1 MIRRLPESSKAAIAA
16 SFSITCLAAAAEEL
30 LLNSL
35 DAQSSSIELSLRF
48 SNFEVKVEDNGQGI
62 SDFILVGEAHCSSR
76 NSTVPSYGTRGC
88 ALHSIGVLST
98 SLEVSSRVDS
108 ITRGKII
115 SFGREVWSGEISDA
129 KGAKGTVAII
139 KGLFSHQV
147 VRQRT
152 LNHRQELEQILN
164 SITRLS
170 LMHPSVSFLIRDE
183 DAQSQDNRLGREIL
197 RIPRA
202 ANTLSRFQNLFGR
215 VTTSLLHHVTH
226 TSACGT
232 LKVSGWCGR
241 GHHSRE
247 LQFLYI
253 NGRCCKRVSTL
264 NRIIDNAS
272 AGTLPRVSAPS
283 FSPFSTPNTSSLS
296 STPRMNNKDASS
308 SLVVKNELLYVLD
321 IVCSRERVDVLHERD
336 KTLVQFSDWAIVQS
350 TLSFAIKKA
359 LGIESAPSIALSS
372 APTVTAT
379 TTSSGSSPS
388 VTATTTSSGSSFLS
402 PEPYRSPQS
411 NFFSPPLL
419 PAARIGETRTTAV
432 AQSLS
437 SSRVL
442 SSSSSFLSSPSSYS
456 YSASAAH
463 RTSGCTDCNGHS
475 KEVLEPPKSIVS
487 AGVATD
493 GTRKRRLSDVQSSSP
508 ESKARREASSSTL
521 LLSTTTPPHQLALGN
536 NRSPYFSSSS
546 STTRVTTPQ
555 LSHHLQTRESAAFD
569 AVGLSLKALIE
580 SGKGSVA
587 AEVDFIPRIG
597 SVAGR
602 PGRATLA
609 RFGSKLDKGSVE
621 FMAMLRARQATAP
634 STSSSSLSF
643 PTPPLHQYLP
653 PLPPPPASCLSSGG
667 SQVTKDVL
675 KKLSAPESMIG
686 QLDKK
691 FIACITGQRSRE
703 VVIIDQHAADER
715 VRLELIEAAVFGE
728 KIAASPFSSTPDRIA
743 LSLDGMDIYL
753 TPVSCGSS
761 DSQISY
767 FSYTLA
773 FDPPLEMLDSTPRER
788 HLMRSHAEL
797 LRTWGWNVFLDDP
810 LLPPYLRQLPRFFDV
825 QLGISELREFVEFIG
840 SLSSSV
846 IPSNQSGENV
856 ANAQKR
862 LFRTGLFPPCIT
874 RIMHSKACRGAI
886 MFGDEL
892 SREECIELV
901 QRLALCNLPFQCAHG
916 RPSLIP
922 LLSLAEEG

>member
-1 MIRRLPESSKAAIAA
+1 
-16 SFSITCLAAAAEEL
+16 
-30 LLNSL
+30 
-35 DAQSSSIELSLRF
+35 
-48 SNFEVKVEDNGQGI
+48 
-62 SDFILVGEAHCSSR
+62 
-76 NSTVPSYGTRGC
+76 
-88 ALHSIGVLST
+88 
-98 SLEVSSRVDS
+98 
-108 ITRGKII
+108 
-115 SFGREVWSGEISDA
+115 
-129 KGAKGTVAII
+129 
-139 KGLFSHQV
+139 
-147 VRQRT
+147 
-152 LNHRQELEQILN
+152 
-164 SITRLS
+164 
-170 LMHPSVSFLIRDE
+170 MHPSVSFLIRDE
-183 DAQSQDNRLGREIL
+183 DAQSHDNRLGREIL
-197 RIPRA
+197 RIPRES
-202 ANTLSRFQNLFGR
+202 NTLSRFQNLFGR
-215 VTTSLLHHVTH
+215 MTTSLLHHVTH

-272 AGTLPRVSAPS
+272 AGPLLRVSAPS

-321 IVCSRERVDVLHERD
+321 IVCSRESVDVLHERD
-336 KTLVQFSDWAIVQS
+336 KTLVEFSDWAIVQS

-372 APTVTAT
+372 APTAT
-379 TTSSGSSPS
+379 TTSSGLP
-388 VTATTTSSGSSFLS
+388 FLS

-419 PAARIGETRTTAV
+419 PAARMGETRTTAV
-432 AQSLS
+432 AQPSS

-442 SSSSSFLSSPSSYS
+442 SSSSSFLSSPSSS
-456 YSASAAH
+456 SAPH
-463 RTSGCTDCNGHS
+463 RIIGCTDCNGHS
-475 KEVLEPPKSIVS
+475 TEVLEPPKSIVS

-493 GTRKRRLSDVQSSSP
+493 GTRKRRMAEDCIPQSLSP
-508 ESKARREASSSTL
+508 ESKSRQEASSSSL
-521 LLSTTTPPHQLALGN
+521 LLSTTTPPHQLGLAK

-546 STTRVTTPQ
+546 SSATLSLVTTPQ
-555 LSHHLQTRESAAFD
+555 LSHHLQSRDSAAFD

-609 RFGSKLDKGSVE
+609 RFGAKLDKDSVA

-634 STSSSSLSF
+634 STSSSF

-653 PLPPPPASCLSSGG
+653 PLPPPASSLSSSG

-691 FIACITGQRSRE
+691 FIACITGQQSRE

-753 TPVSCGSS
+753 TPVSDGSS

-773 FDPPLEMLDSTPRER
+773 FDPPIEMLDSTPRER

-797 LRTWGWNVFLDDP
+797 FRTWGWNVFLDDP

-840 SLSSSV
+840 SSSSSV
-846 IPSNQSGENV
+846 IPNSQLGENV
-856 ANAQKR
+856 ANAQKQ
-862 LFRTGLFPPCIT
+862 LFRAGLFPPCIT

-901 QRLALCNLPFQCAHG
+901 QRLALCDLPFQCAHG